1 VIPLFL
7 SNQLFLPPRLLLYC
21 FSSLAHHLQSVQLAQ
36 VAILNDLV
44 DIRQQILLP
53 AQAILLLLLPFDAL
67 FLQIVY
73 RLFVVMA
80 FV

>member
-7 SNQLFLPPRLLLYC
+7 SNQLFLPSRLLLYSFC
-21 FSSLAHHLQSVQLAQ
+21 SLAYHLKSIQLAQ
-36 VAILNDLV
+36 VAVLNNLV

-67 FLQIVY
+67 LLQIIY